1 MLIIGL
7 TGGIGSG
14 KSLASEKFK
23 SLGITIVDADVASR
37 TVVEPGRPAL
47 KEIED
52 HFSSEIITAE
62 RKLDRNKLR
71 EIIASDPEERKWLE
85 SVLHPK
91 IGEQIAKELA
101 KSTSLYTIYVAPLLF
116 ETNSEKMCSRVIVV
130 DVPKKIQIQRTA
142 KRDKV
147 SEIQIEKIVAVQ
159 MEREKRLE
167 KADDVLV
174 NTGTIEELEEQVVIL
189 HQKYLG
195 IVNDSKS

>member
-14 KSLASEKFK
+14 KSVASDKFK

-37 TVVEPGRPAL
+37 TVVEPGKPAL

-52 HFSSEIITAE
+52 HFGSGIITAE
-62 RKLDRNKLR
+62 GKLDRNNLR
-71 EIIASDPEERKWLE
+71 EIIATDPEERKWLE

-91 IGEQIAKELA
+91 IGEQITKEISE
-101 KSTSLYTIYVAPLLF
+101 STSVYTLFVAPLLL
-116 ETNSEKMCSRVIVV
+116 ETNSQEMCSRVVVV
-130 DVPKKIQIQRTA
+130 DVPKDVQIRRTA

-147 SEIQIEKIVAVQ
+147 SPNQVEQMVAAQ

-167 KADDVLV
+167 KADDVLL
-174 NTGTIEELEEQVVIL
+174 NSGTIEDLETQVEEL
-189 HQKYLG
+189 HKKY
-195 IVNDSKS
+195 IKMAE

>member
-14 KSLASEKFK
+14 KSVASDKFK

-37 TVVEPGRPAL
+37 TVVEPGKPAL

-52 HFSSEIITAE
+52 HFGSGIITAE
-62 RKLDRNKLR
+62 GKLDRNNLR
-71 EIIASDPEERKWLE
+71 EIIATDPEERKWLE

-91 IGEQIAKELA
+91 IGEQITKEISE
-101 KSTSLYTIYVAPLLF
+101 STSVYTLFVAPLLL
-116 ETNSEKMCSRVIVV
+116 ETNSQEMCSRVVVV
-130 DVPKKIQIQRTA
+130 DVPKDVQILRTA

-147 SEIQIEKIVAVQ
+147 SPNQVEQMVAAQ

-167 KADDVLV
+167 KADDVLL
-174 NTGTIEELEEQVVIL
+174 NSGTIEDLEKQVEEL
-189 HQKYLG
+189 HKKY
-195 IVNDSKS
+195 IQMVE

>member
-14 KSLASEKFK
+14 KSVASDKFK

-37 TVVEPGRPAL
+37 TVVEPGKPAL

-52 HFSSEIITAE
+52 HFGSGIITAE
-62 RKLDRNKLR
+62 GKLDRNNLR
-71 EIIASDPEERKWLE
+71 EIIATDPEERKWLE

-91 IGEQIAKELA
+91 IGEQITKEISE
-101 KSTSLYTIYVAPLLF
+101 STSVYTLFVAPLLL
-116 ETNSEKMCSRVIVV
+116 ETNSQEMCSRVVVV
-130 DVPKKIQIQRTA
+130 DVPKDVQIRRTA

-147 SEIQIEKIVAVQ
+147 SPNQVEKMVAAQ

-167 KADDVLV
+167 KADDVLL
-174 NTGTIEELEEQVVIL
+174 NSGTIEDLEKQVEEL
-189 HQKYLG
+189 HKKY
-195 IVNDSKS
+195 IQMVE

>member
-14 KSLASEKFK
+14 KSVASDKFK

-37 TVVEPGRPAL
+37 TVVEPGNPAL

-52 HFSSEIITAE
+52 HFGSGIITAE
-62 RKLDRNKLR
+62 GKLDRNNLR
-71 EIIASDPEERKWLE
+71 EIIATDPEERKWLE

-91 IGEQIAKELA
+91 IGEQITKEISE
-101 KSTSLYTIYVAPLLF
+101 STSVYTLFVAPLLL
-116 ETNSEKMCSRVIVV
+116 ETNSQEMCSRVVVV
-130 DVPKKIQIQRTA
+130 DVPKDVQIRRTA

-147 SEIQIEKIVAVQ
+147 SPNQVEQMVAAQ

-167 KADDVLV
+167 KADDVLL
-174 NTGTIEELEEQVVIL
+174 NSGTIEDLEKQVEEL
-189 HQKYLG
+189 HKKY
-195 IVNDSKS
+195 IQMVE